1 MGAWCSQYIKSF
13 LPYSGHVL
21 RSATCASV
29 ACSLTY
35 LVPAAAGQEVPQL
48 NDIVSAARRS
58 SRTFSAFSSGTVF
71 VTSAQVAAHFA
82 RDRFSGRS
90 NRRSGAAP

>member
-13 LPYSGHVL
+13 PPVSRRVL
-21 RSATCASV
+21 CSATHAPMTYSV
-29 ACSLTY
+29 TY
-35 LVPAAAGQEVPQL
+35 LVPAAAGQGVPQPD
-48 NDIVSAARRS
+48 DIVIPARRS
-58 SRTFSAFSSGTVF
+58 SRAFSAFSFGTVF